1 MFEDYFR
8 DIFKLYI
15 QIQLYFV
22 RRIDIIW
29 DEYFIDSLKLLE
41 RIRRGK
47 GIRRRVLL
55 DFNVLGNWESFLR
68 VDENKKEL
76 FVYLLK

>member
-55 DFNVLGNWESFLR
+55 DFNVLGNRESFLR

>member
-22 RRIDIIW
+22 RRIDVIW

-68 VDENKKEL
+68 EEENKKEL

>member
-47 GIRRRVLL
+47 GIRRGVLL

>member
-22 RRIDIIW
+22 RRIDVIW

-68 VDENKKEL
+68 EDENKKEL